1 MAGPSPHTAVPPEP
15 QIMHGGLF
23 SEDGVTLDDIRKIE
37 RSRQPPDSGDRVA
50 GDSLTFLSCMLDPC
64 TSLMGRCWPGS
75 RSVCSRHL
83 FNSLQGPPG
92 QSSGSDSML
101 PLQRA
106 RFHPWSGNYNPVCCE
121 VQPGKKNKLKKK
133 YSFQLWGSYRL
144 NGVSRGGWRGG
155 PWWPRTPPQV
165 PCDLRGGWHP
175 RPAPDA
181 HLSPLQVPCATCS
194 GPTRSRRSVCLGLW
208 LAGAGCG
215 QGGQGRG

>member
-83 FNSLQGPPG
+83 FNSLQGSPG

-133 YSFQLWGSYRL
+133 ILLPALGVIQIEWGLTGR
-144 NGVSRGGWRGG
+144 
-155 PWWPRTPPQV
+155 
-165 PCDLRGGWHP
+165 
-175 RPAPDA
+175 
-181 HLSPLQVPCATCS
+181 
-194 GPTRSRRSVCLGLW
+194 
-208 LAGAGCG
+208 LAGRPVVAQNPASGAL
-215 QGGQGRG
+215 